1 VAVMSLDLL
10 NSRGYWELIRRR
22 AQLTPHATMLV
33 EPSGRR
39 TRFIDY
45 ADAAER
51 LAAALHAQGIVEGS
65 WVTWQFPTGRA
76 AALLIG
82 ALVRLGAVQNPI
94 IHLYREREVGTVLR
108 QSGSSFFIVPPRIG
122 DWDSAQMARALVA
135 DMEPRPKLLV
145 LDEDALPQADIG
157 ALPAPPTDND
167 QARWVFCTS
176 GTTADPK
183 GAMHADVS
191 VISAGRGLAQ
201 SYALTPADVGALA
214 FPIAHVG
221 GAMYLAELL
230 VSGASALLM
239 PRFAQDEAVELF
251 RRHGVTAC
259 GGSTAHYQAFV
270 NAQARQP
277 GERLMPKLR
286 VLGGGGAPKPPE
298 LYYRA
303 KRELG
308 VSICHTYGMTECPCI
323 TIAPVDSNDEQLAY
337 TDGIAQPDV
346 ELRIVGRDGEP
357 APVGVE
363 GEIRIRGAGV
373 FKRYTD
379 PALTASAFDD
389 DGFFRTG
396 DLGVLRGD
404 GRLSL
409 TGRIKDVIIR
419 KGENISARELEDLLS
434 AHPSIGAVAVIG
446 LPDAERGERVCA
458 VVELA
463 HGVAGFSF
471 EQMTE
476 HFAAAGLMR
485 QKFPE
490 QLEVVERMPR
500 NETLN
505 KILKNKLRE
514 LYAAPPVVRQ

>member
-1 VAVMSLDLL
+1 MSRDIPEA
-10 NSRGYWELIRRR
+10 SSYWGLIRSR
-22 AQLTPHATMLV
+22 AELTPDAPMLI

-39 TRFIDY
+39 TSFVEY
-45 ADAAER
+45 AVMAER
-51 LAAALHAQGIVEGS
+51 LAAALYGQGIRVGS

-82 ALVRLGAVQNPI
+82 ALARLAAVQNPV

-108 QSGSSFFIVPPRIG
+108 QSGSSFFIVPQHIG
-122 DWDSAQMARALVA
+122 DHDSSEMARRLIA
-135 DMEPRPKLLV
+135 DMAGAPRLLV
-145 LDEDALPQADIG
+145 LDEEALPQGDIG
-157 ALPAPPTDND
+157 SLPAV
-167 QARWVFCTS
+167 QAGEHDVRWVFYTS

-183 GAMHADVS
+183 GAMHADLS

-230 VSGASALLM
+230 ISGASALLM
-239 PRFAQDEAVELF
+239 QRFVQDEAVALF
-251 RRHGVTAC
+251 RWLDVTAC
-259 GGSTAHYQAFV
+259 GGSTAHYQTLV
-270 NAQARQP
+270 NAQALQP
-277 GERLMPKLR
+277 QTRLMPSLR

-308 VSICHTYGMTECPCI
+308 VSICHTYGMTECPCV
-323 TIAPVDSNDEQLAY
+323 TIAPVDSDDQQLAY

-346 ELRIVGRDGEP
+346 ELRIVDRDGMT
-357 APVGVE
+357 VRNGVE
-363 GEIRIRGAGV
+363 GEIRIRGPGI
-373 FKRYTD
+373 FKGYAD
-379 PALTASAFDD
+379 PTLNAAAFDEE
-389 DGFFRTG
+389 GFFCTG
-396 DLGVLRGD
+396 DLGVLRDD

-409 TGRIKDVIIR
+409 TGRIKDVIVR
-419 KGENISARELEDLLS
+419 KGENISARELEDILS
-434 AHPSIGAVAVIG
+434 VHPTVGAVAVVG

-463 HGVAGFSF
+463 HGMADFSF
-471 EQMTE
+471 QQMIDHLTE
-476 HFAAAGLMR
+476 AGLMR

-490 QLEVVERMPR
+490 QLEIVERMPR

-505 KILKNKLRE
+505 KILKNELRE
-514 LYAAPPVVRQ
+514 RLGGA